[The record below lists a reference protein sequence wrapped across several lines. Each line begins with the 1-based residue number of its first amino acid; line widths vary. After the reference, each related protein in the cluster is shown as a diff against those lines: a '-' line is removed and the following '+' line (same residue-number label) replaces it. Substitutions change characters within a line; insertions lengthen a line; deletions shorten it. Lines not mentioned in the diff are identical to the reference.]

1 VGYVS
6 DENFVA
12 LPGVDVELEYDED
25 TVSVRTT
32 ASGAIR
38 ADIEPG
44 EYRIVLS
51 KSGYTAKRSEVTVE
65 IGQPIQFRL
74 MSNRMCGLMWPSQ
87 VRSGESSEYCVHTTR
102 QFRLE
107 LWRYGW
113 DKEFIRSFGWCD
125 EHAPQSMAQIL
136 PDGDFTQTGVD
147 WNRTGYA
154 QKYQKHAI
162 TAPERSGLYFLHAT
176 TLDGEFCA
184 FPWIVSPPTP
194 RAKIA
199 VLASTITWNAYNNF
213 GGRSNYFNQDGLHE
227 RPIVNSRQD
236 VKRYTQ
242 PDTWPFDETGAPL
255 SFQRPIPE
263 SQVPE
268 HDSITDPIAGRVNSA
283 FAPGLWRLLG
293 WLDREEFEYD
303 LYSETELHF
312 DRVPLDDYDVLVLD
326 AHPEYWSK
334 EMYHRVK
341 QWVFE
346 RGGKLAYL
354 GGCGLYAEVEFDD
367 EFTMRCR
374 REGEFDLRGESEANL
389 LGVAYTHTGFQ
400 TGAPYQVLDD
410 AHWVFAGTHMKNGDL
425 FGLKSLHER
434 CPGGASG
441 HELDKIND
449 QSPADIAHLAK
460 GTNPDGHGADMTLF
474 ETPSGGAVFAAGSLC
489 WVMSLPIDEGVS
501 AVTRNVLN
509 QFLGNPP
516 G

>member
-1 VGYVS
+1 MLVGYVS
-6 DENFVA
+6 DESFVA
-12 LPGVDVELEYDED
+12 LAGVDVELEYGEV
-25 TVSVRTT
+25 TVPACST
-32 ASGAIR
+32 ATGAIR
-38 ADIEPG
+38 VEIEPG
-44 EYRIVLS
+44 QYRVVLS
-51 KSGYTAKRSEVTVE
+51 KSGYTSKRTEVSIE
-65 IGQPIQFRL
+65 IGQPLQFRL
-74 MSNRMCGLMWPSQ
+74 KSDRMCGFMWPNQ
-87 VRSGESSEYCVHTTR
+87 VRSGQSSEYCVHSTR
-102 QFRLE
+102 QFRLD

-125 EHAPQSMAQIL
+125 EHAPQAMAQIL
-136 PDGDFTQTGVD
+136 PDGDFTQSGVD

-154 QKYQKHAI
+154 QKYQKHSI
-162 TAPERSGLYFLHAT
+162 TAPERTGLYFRHVK

-184 FPWIVSPPTP
+184 FPWIVSPQRPWA
-194 RAKIA
+194 RIA
-199 VLASTITWNAYNNF
+199 VLASTITWNAYN
-213 GGRSNYFNQDGLHE
+213 YFNQEGLPE

-242 PDTWPFDETGAPL
+242 PDTWPFEETGARL
-255 SFQRPIPE
+255 SFQRPNPASQIPE
-263 SQVPE
+263 QDV
-268 HDSITDPIAGRVNSA
+268 ITDPISGRVNSA

-312 DRVPLDDYDVLVLD
+312 DRVPLDEYDVLVLD

-334 EMYHRVK
+334 EMYWRVK
-341 QWVFE
+341 EWVFE

-367 EFTMRCR
+367 EFTMHCR

-410 AHWVFAGTHMKNGDL
+410 THWVFDGTGLKKGDL
-425 FGLKSLHER
+425 FGQESLHER
-434 CPGGASG
+434 CPGGASA
-441 HELDKIND
+441 HELDKISD
-449 QSPADIAHLAK
+449 QSPAGLVHLAK
-460 GTNPDGHGADMTLF
+460 GTNPDGHGADMTVF

-489 WVMSLPIDEGVS
+489 WVLSLPVDTGVS

-509 QFLGNPP
+509 RFLA
-516 G
+516 